1 MTREEAK
8 KKLSE
13 KKDYSGLEVIGSSK
27 EKDVYEDSEVIGKP
41 SVDINPSI
49 KSQLLGGK

>member
-1 MTREEAK
+1 MTKEEAK
-8 KKLSE
+8 KVLSE
-13 KKDYSGLEVIGSSK
+13 KKDYSGLEVIGSTK
-27 EKDVYEDSEVIGKP
+27 EYDDYKDSEIVGNP